1 MLIWFYRLPV
11 VFLVFNVKV
20 THLVQ
25 ASLLKMGTSRGLPS
39 KFTRISS
46 LKFMIWG
53 KVLILNCCRRQLPI
67 LDALLFC
74 QSSLDPVFRAIY
86 MFVKS
91 RYLGVFLSVCLSG
104 IVRFR
109 GGSRFF

>member
-1 MLIWFYRLPV
+1 MLFWFYRLPV

-25 ASLLKMGTSRGLPS
+25 ASLHKMGTFRGLHC

-53 KVLILNCCRRQLPI
+53 KVLILN
-67 LDALLFC
+67 
-74 QSSLDPVFRAIY
+74 IY
-86 MFVKS
+86 DEQQ
-91 RYLGVFLSVCLSG
+91 
-104 IVRFR
+104 
-109 GGSRFF
+109 